1 MKSQFQRCGNWKIS
15 IEKLSLRCLP
25 CTHEIDINKKNFRD
39 FFESKRLILSMIK
52 MRGLVIS
59 RPHNCRGRP
68 DQLRLRLR
76 SEFNWVISCWFSFQA
91 ALRGA
96 QTGEKKILEMV
107 IWDRQEITLLV
118 LYLWITHIFHV
129 QFCPSTM
136 STEPGI
142 FIFSSLTF
150 PSSNM
155 Q

>member
-1 MKSQFQRCGNWKIS
+1 MKSQFQRCGKWKIS

-59 RPHNCRGRP
+59 RPHNCRGKP

-136 STEPGI
+136 SRE
-142 FIFSSLTF
+142 SSVSLSPCKNCKKKT
-150 PSSNM
+150 SI
-155 Q
+155 